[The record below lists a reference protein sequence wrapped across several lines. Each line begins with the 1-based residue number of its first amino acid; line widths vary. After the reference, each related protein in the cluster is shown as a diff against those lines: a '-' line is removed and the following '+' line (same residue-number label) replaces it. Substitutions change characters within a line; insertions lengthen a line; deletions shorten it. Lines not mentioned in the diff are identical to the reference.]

1 MNECSVVSYILFTR
15 LYDIKVHDSYFI
27 NGISVNCQRQGRVVI
42 CRSRN
47 CIMSVE
53 L

>member
-15 LYDIKVHDSYFI
+15 LYDIKDYASYLV
-27 NGISVNCQRQGRVVI
+27 NGTSVDCERQGRVVI

-47 CIMSVE
+47 CTMSVE